1 MPTLEEVKQQV
12 SYLSGGSAFLSKAEI
27 KELPKILWEDE
38 EIKKAVQGFYQNGNG
53 LLVATN
59 KRVIF
64 LNKGLFGGLQVED
77 FSFDKISS
85 IQYNV
90 GFITGDLTIFASGNK
105 ATIKNIEKGSVRDF
119 ADYLRANLDKKIES
133 KDVKLDVVGNDDD
146 YISKLER
153 LAVLKEKGVLT
164 DDEFKSE
171 KSKIL
176 SSN

>member
-1 MPTLEEVKQQV
+1 MATLEEVKQQV

-38 EIKKAVQGFYQNGNG
+38 KIKKAVQGFYQNGNG

-59 KRVIF
+59 IRVIF

-119 ADYLRANLDKKIES
+119 ADYLRANLDKKEDSVAPSENI
-133 KDVKLDVVGNDDD
+133 KNDD

-153 LAVLKEKGVLT
+153 LAVLNEKGVLT
-164 DDEFKSE
+164 DEELQIE
-171 KSKIL
+171 KAKIL
-176 SSN
+176 SSI